1 MSFIRFLW
9 WCSGIYLQCRRHRF
23 NPGSGRSPGEG
34 NGNPLEYSCWE
45 NLMDRGI
52 WWATVHEVTKSQTQ
66 LSTHT
71 DIYTCTPALHQQ
83 HPLNKWGHLSDGALF
98 LFLRNLQKI
107 QLRRSREEIFKGS
120 RTGLRGTRALRGP
133 SHLLTDLGQVTYLHW
148 GSPAMQRQCLSP
160 CLLHEDDISN
170 NKVKVLNKK

>member
-1 MSFIRFLW
+1 MEPTCNAGDTGSI
-9 WCSGIYLQCRRHRF
+9 
-23 NPGSGRSPGEG
+23 PGSGRSPGEG
-34 NGNPLEYSCWE
+34 NGNPLEYSCWG

-52 WWATVHEVTKSQTQ
+52 WWATVHEVTKSQTR

-71 DIYTCTPALHQQ
+71 DIYTCTPALYQQ

-120 RTGLRGTRALRGP
+120 RTSLGGTRALRGP
-133 SHLLTDLGQVTYLHW
+133 SHLLTDLGQVTYLHLQ
-148 GSPAMQRQCLSP
+148 GKGNVFHLVYCM
-160 CLLHEDDISN
+160 
-170 NKVKVLNKK
+170 KMT